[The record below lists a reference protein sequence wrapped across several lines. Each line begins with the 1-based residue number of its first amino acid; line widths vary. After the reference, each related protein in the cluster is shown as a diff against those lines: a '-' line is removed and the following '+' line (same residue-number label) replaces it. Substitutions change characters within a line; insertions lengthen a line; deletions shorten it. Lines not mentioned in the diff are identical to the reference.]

1 MKKKIY
7 YCPEEDFSCP
17 YFNKRSGACGLEDP
31 VNKCDAF
38 FGIDENEDFVDE
50 EEEEPD
56 DFPD

>member
-7 YCPEEDFSCP
+7 CCPAEDFSCP

-31 VNKCDAF
+31 LNNCDEF
-38 FGIDENEDFVDE
+38 FDPMDDWGDPI
-50 EEEEPD
+50 EEEPD